1 MSPSRGQ
8 PKRRSRISQV
18 LAAVGLAGGLAAVSA
33 GAASAQEA
41 APRPPACDGAL
52 GYSADFGGR
61 RTFLLRPDWL
71 AAIKTGWSNDS
82 AIEPAR
88 RALMSRAQGALR
100 RGPYTVVD
108 KTRSPASGD
117 KHDYMSIGPYWWPD
131 PERPDGLPYI
141 RRDGRVNPERSTNAF
156 DVTDLEAM
164 SRDVEALA
172 LAYYFTGDER
182 YATKAAEL
190 VRVWFL
196 APDTRMNPN
205 LTHAQAVPG
214 REAGRAEGVIDAHRL
229 VRVVEALGLLDV
241 SPALTDAERMGLRD
255 WFAELVQWMATS
267 PNGRAERAATNNHG
281 VYYDMLV
288 SHFALYAGMDDAAR
302 AILSRFGERRLAPQ
316 IEPDGRLP
324 QELARTRSLHYSTWT
339 LTSAFDAAQ
348 LGQCVGVDLWAFRT
362 ADGRSLR
369 AAVEFLAGWA
379 GREQDWSWPELDKTQ
394 TEGLYEVLLRG
405 AWAWSDETLAE
416 KAALYRTRNAA
427 SDLNVRVPAYA
438 P

>member
-1 MSPSRGQ
+1 M
-8 PKRRSRISQV
+8 V
-18 LAAVGLAGGLAAVSA
+18 LPASAVSA
-33 GAASAQEA
+33 QDAARAS
-41 APRPPACDGAL
+41 ACDGAL
-52 GYSADFGGR
+52 GYSAAFGGR
-61 RTFLLRPDWL
+61 RTFLLRPDWMT
-71 AAIKTGWSNDS
+71 AIKAGWNDDP
-82 AIEPAR
+82 ALEPAR

-108 KTRSPASGD
+108 KTRTPASGD

-131 PERPDGLPYI
+131 PERPDGLPYV

-172 LAYYFTGDER
+172 LAYYFTGEER

-196 APDTRMNPN
+196 TPETRMNPN

-241 SPALTDAERMGLRD
+241 SPALDDAERLGLRD
-255 WFAELVQWMATS
+255 WFADLVQWMATS

-281 VYYDMLV
+281 VYYDMLI
-288 SHFALYAGMDDAAR
+288 SHFALYAGMDEGAR
-302 AILSRFGERRLAPQ
+302 GVLSGFGQRRLAPQ

-339 LTSAFDAAQ
+339 LTAALDAAQ
-348 LGQCVGVDLWAFRT
+348 LGQCVGVDLWTFRT

-369 AAVEFLAGWA
+369 GAVDFLAGWA
-379 GREQDWSWPELDKTQ
+379 GREQDWSWPELDKTE

-405 AWAWSDETLAE
+405 AWAWSDEALAQ
-416 KAALYRTRNAA
+416 KAALYQARNAA
-427 SDLNVRVPAYA
+427 SDLNLRVPAYA